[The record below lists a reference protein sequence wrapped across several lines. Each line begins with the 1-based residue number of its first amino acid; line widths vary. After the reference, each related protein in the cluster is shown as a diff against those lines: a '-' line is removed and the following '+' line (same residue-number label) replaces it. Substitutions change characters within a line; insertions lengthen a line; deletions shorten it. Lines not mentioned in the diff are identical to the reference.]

1 MGKINQI
8 AKESSEMIF
17 PIGPSDAPVAKI
29 SDVYRKVIYVK
40 TGEYQ
45 TLVSLKDDLEAFMKD
60 NRLYQNVAV
69 GFDFNPVNG
78 F

>member
-1 MGKINQI
+1 MENDQIVRENSEKIF
-8 AKESSEMIF
+8 ESE
-17 PIGPSDAPVAKI
+17 PSDAPVARI
-29 SDVYRKVIYVK
+29 SAPPQSDHVKNLRASDTSVI
-40 TGEYQ
+40 
-45 TLVSLKDDLEAFMKD
+45 LKDGLEASFIKD